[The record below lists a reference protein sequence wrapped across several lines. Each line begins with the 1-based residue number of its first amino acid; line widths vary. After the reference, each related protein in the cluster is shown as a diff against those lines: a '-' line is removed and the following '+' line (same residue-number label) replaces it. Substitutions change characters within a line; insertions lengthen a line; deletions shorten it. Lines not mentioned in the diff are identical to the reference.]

1 MFLVCG
7 EALYDVFVGSEDA
20 GGGLGLEGRPG
31 GSPFNVAIG
40 MARQGVAS
48 GLLTG
53 MSDDVFGAKLAGML
67 AREGVDCRYLVRTPR
82 RTTLSVVGTD
92 EQGVPAY
99 SFYGADSADC
109 SLTEAELPALG
120 NEVTGLH
127 FGSYSIAVKPV
138 ADAFAALA
146 GVSNDRFISLDP
158 NIRPTIEPDMAVW
171 RARVDAMRMRAGLVK
186 VSDEDLGIMY
196 PGADPLEVVAGW
208 AKDGPA
214 LVVLSR
220 GGEAL
225 TAFRGTEMYSAQPPK
240 VQVIDTV
247 GAGDTLMASLL
258 VQVGTQPDPVQHIRS
273 MTGGEVEAL
282 LHRSGTAAAITCSRR
297 GADLPTANDIDAT
310 LRGGA

>member
-7 EALYDVFVGSEDA
+7 EALYDVFVGAEDT
-20 GGGLGLEGRPG
+20 GGGLTLDGRPG

-53 MSDDVFGAKLAGML
+53 MSDDVFGTKLAGML
-67 AREGVDCRYLVRTPR
+67 TREGVDCRYLVRTPR

-92 EQGVPAY
+92 EDGVPAY
-99 SFYGADSADC
+99 SFYGEGSADC
-109 SLTEAELPALG
+109 GLAAAELPVLG

-127 FGSYSIAVKPV
+127 FGSYSIAVPPV

-146 GVSNDRFISLDP
+146 GASEGRFISLDP
-158 NIRPTIEPDMAVW
+158 NIRPTIEPDMKVW
-171 RARVDAMRMRAGLVK
+171 RARVDALRTRAGLVK
-186 VSDEDLGIMY
+186 VSEEDLGIMY
-196 PGADPLEVVAGW
+196 PGADPLEIIGRW
-208 AKDGPA
+208 AQEGPA

-225 TAFRGTEMYSAQPPK
+225 TGIRGSEMFTARPPK
-240 VQVIDTV
+240 VDVIDTV

-258 VQVGTQPDPVQHIRS
+258 TQLGPRANPAEFIRA
-273 MTGGEVEAL
+273 MTGAEVDAL
-282 LHRSGTAAAITCSRR
+282 LHRAGTAAAITCSRR
-297 GADLPTANDIDAT
+297 GADLPTADDIDKFLEGRA
-310 LRGGA
+310 